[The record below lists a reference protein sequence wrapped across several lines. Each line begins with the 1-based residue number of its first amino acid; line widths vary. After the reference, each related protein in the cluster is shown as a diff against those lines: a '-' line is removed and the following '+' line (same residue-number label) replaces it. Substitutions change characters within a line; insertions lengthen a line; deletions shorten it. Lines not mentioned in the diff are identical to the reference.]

1 MRDAAFLLLKAAQR
15 PQQLLVGAACN
26 TPTAAA
32 ASPPAA
38 RFKIKDVLT
47 PKMRTACLYLGPR
60 AEHCLHPHQSR
71 NQGATEGIPAPGE
84 RPGGKAGTPQPASLQ
99 RPDRR
104 GWRPRAAPGHARPDS
119 LAPHLPDCAPEPR
132 RHPALRAGTPLTP
145 TLGWARSHPR
155 AGTLTDPH
163 PGPGTL
169 SPTFTPRPDPTPT
182 SHPGPARPGPLAPLR
197 RPPSTTST
205 HRTRPSP
212 ARPRHR
218 PPPQSPRTRIL
229 AGRAG
234 DLRETGRGPQ
244 RRPLR
249 HLPGPRRPPSAL
261 SPAGCARAARPQPL
275 IPARTPRVSCSRL
288 SRAAAARSVRA
299 LRRRRCRRRRPNAPR
314 PRVLP
319 SPAQPPASGPAPAP
333 HGPRRQGTPPRAPC
347 TCAGARHAGSRSP
360 AGGVRCMP
368 GVGSVVALAP
378 PTARVWGYSRCPG
391 ESGDASGEEGRP
403 RPGSPGA
410 RGATGGEGR
419 LLARCCR
426 SAPSSPAVRTTAD
439 DVCQIAPEILP
450 SPFGAVQL
458 TFPTCRCGFGVIL
471 PTQTM
476 LDFLEKISLFLDSGK
491 LSATVS

>member
-47 PKMRTACLYLGPR
+47 PKMHTACLYLGPR

-71 NQGATEGIPAPGE
+71 NQGATEGIPAPGG

-104 GWRPRAAPGHARPDS
+104 GRRPRPAPGHARPDS
-119 LAPHLPDCAPEPR
+119 PAPHLPDCAPEPR
-132 RHPALRAGTPLTP
+132 RHHALRPGTPLTP
-145 TLGWARSHPR
+145 TLGRARSHPR

-197 RPPSTTST
+197 RPPQPDLYTQNPPLPGPVAAPPAPSVAKDPYPRGPGRGPPRDRAGATAPASPPSSRPAPPTV
-205 HRTRPSP
+205 RALTR
-212 ARPRHR
+212 RLR
-218 PPPQSPRTRIL
+218 
-229 AGRAG
+229 AGRAA
-234 DLRETGRGPQ
+234 TAP
-244 RRPLR
+244 
-249 HLPGPRRPPSAL
+249 HPGSH
-261 SPAGCARAARPQPL
+261 AAREL
-275 IPARTPRVSCSRL
+275 L
-288 SRAAAARSVRA
+288 AA
-299 LRRRRCRRRRPNAPR
+299 LPRRRRPLGARPPPPPLPPPPAQCAATARPPVTSATPRLRPR
-314 PRVLP
+314 PR
-319 SPAQPPASGPAPAP
+319 P

-378 PTARVWGYSRCPG
+378 PTARVLGTRAVRASPG
-391 ESGDASGEEGRP
+391 MLRAKRGTPGPGHPGPGVRRAERGGCWPGDAE
-403 RPGSPGA
+403 A
-410 RGATGGEGR
+410 
-419 LLARCCR
+419 LLPVPR
-426 SAPSSPAVRTTAD
+426 SAPRLMMPVRSLLRFFR
-439 DVCQIAPEILP
+439 AP
-450 SPFGAVQL
+450 SV
-458 TFPTCRCGFGVIL
+458 RC
-471 PTQTM
+471 
-476 LDFLEKISLFLDSGK
+476 S
-491 LSATVS
+491 